1 MALLKYLRHLKYRR
15 VRESAK
21 SGLATSA
28 ALPNS
33 GVAFTENSQA
43 ASAAIVE
50 LTQNLDD
57 ALEQFDFGSTIF
69 SCLFNLFLLWLI

>member
-1 MALLKYLRHLKYRR
+1 MALSKYLRHLKYRR
-15 VRESAK
+15 ARESAK

-33 GVAFTENSQA
+33 GVAFAENSQA

-50 LTQNLDD
+50 LTQALDD
-57 ALEQFDFGSTIF
+57 ALEQFDFGSMNF
-69 SCLFNLFLLWLI
+69 SSLFNSFCYG